1 MSKVQRKHI
10 LPFFSWDGKE
20 QLTCVTWVTFS
31 VTFCV
36 RSLILLGAM
45 ISISVGE
52 GGLIRSEPNV
62 RVTCGMRPMVR
73 CLIRSESEV
82 EFRVLGLRSTTQNN
96 SISSQVKKKNLWK
109 SRLNRKR
116 EEYDWNLYKRK
127 RFLMK
132 YFPWERRLIDVQ
144 RWAILTQTQS
154 LTEEL
159 IIVSL
164 LEFLLGSCTEGRSLC
179 YKYQSNNLTSTTWQ
193 VPNWWE
199 ICWKL
204 LQLSWKKSVLILIIL
219 HLCVLGYAKD
229 ILSY

>member
-1 MSKVQRKHI
+1 MSKVLRKQVFI
-10 LPFFSWDGKE
+10 LCFFSWDGKE

-62 RVTCGMRPMVR
+62 RVTCGMRPIVR

-96 SISSQVKKKNLWK
+96 SISSQVKKNNLWK

-132 YFPWERRLIDVQ
+132 YFPWERRWCAVMSNFNTDPITDRRIDY
-144 RWAILTQTQS
+144 R
-154 LTEEL
+154 
-159 IIVSL
+159 VSTGI
-164 LEFLLGSCTEGRSLC
+164 FIR
-179 YKYQSNNLTSTTWQ
+179 
-193 VPNWWE
+193 
-199 ICWKL
+199 
-204 LQLSWKKSVLILIIL
+204 QLHRGTLSVL
-219 HLCVLGYAKD
+219 
-229 ILSY
+229 

>member
-1 MSKVQRKHI
+1 MSKVQRKQAFI

-96 SISSQVKKKNLWK
+96 SISSQVKKKICGRVWLEPVQK
-109 SRLNRKR
+109 KTFLHEVFPLRAEVNRCAVMSNFNTNPIT
-116 EEYDWNLYKRK
+116 D
-127 RFLMK
+127 
-132 YFPWERRLIDVQ
+132 RRIDY
-144 RWAILTQTQS
+144 R
-154 LTEEL
+154 
-159 IIVSL
+159 VSTGI
-164 LEFLLGSCTEGRSLC
+164 FIR
-179 YKYQSNNLTSTTWQ
+179 
-193 VPNWWE
+193 
-199 ICWKL
+199 
-204 LQLSWKKSVLILIIL
+204 QLHRGTLSVL
-219 HLCVLGYAKD
+219 
-229 ILSY
+229 

>member
-1 MSKVQRKHI
+1 MSHKVWVWSGVQSI
-10 LPFFSWDGKE
+10 GLEIYNTKE
-20 QLTCVTWVTFS
+20 Q
-31 VTFCV
+31 
-36 RSLILLGAM
+36 RH
-45 ISISVGE
+45 
-52 GGLIRSEPNV
+52 
-62 RVTCGMRPMVR
+62 
-73 CLIRSESEV
+73 
-82 EFRVLGLRSTTQNN
+82 Q
-96 SISSQVKKKNLWK
+96 SSKKNNLWK
-109 SRLNRKR
+109 SRLNTKR

-144 RWAILTQTQS
+144 WWAILTQTQS

-179 YKYQSNNLTSTTWQ
+179 YKYQSNNLTSATWQ

-204 LQLSWKKSVLILIIL
+204 LQLSWKKSILILISL
-219 HLCVLGYAKD
+219 QLCVLGYARD
-229 ILSY
+229 ILTY